1 MTSTQEVLK
10 LVAAERQRQQ
20 DKWGEQNH
28 PGIDV
33 DDVQLFH
40 ECAARF
46 AGLATPASFV
56 EHVVLRHGIPTATD
70 ARDVLQRLASA
81 GKATWARI
89 LLEEFA
95 EAIEAAALAAIEMG
109 PVEHLRTELVQVAAV
124 AVQWAEKLD
133 GQAPGE
139 H

>member
-1 MTSTQEVLK
+1 MTSTQEVLQ

-20 DKWGEQNH
+20 EKWGEQNH

-46 AGLATPASFV
+46 ADLATPESFV
-56 EHVVLRHGIPTATD
+56 EHVAKRLGIPTATD
-70 ARDVLQRLASA
+70 ARGVLQRLASA
-81 GKATWARI
+81 GKATWAHI

-95 EAIEAAALAAIEMG
+95 EAVEAAALAAIDKG
-109 PVEHLRTELVQVAAV
+109 SIEHLRTELVQVAAV
-124 AVQWAEKLD
+124 AVQWAEKLGGD
-133 GQAPGE
+133 E
-139 H
+139 